1 VSDSNPIAVL
11 ERTSLTVYDAD
22 IFNCSPHAAFVVG
35 LESKETLLEFGQRTE
50 VVGRKDFSLNDR
62 EVDLD
67 LVEPTGMDRG
77 VDKNGVGPFGA
88 EMVGGF
94 LPAMSGTIIH
104 NPEDPLGGLVGRLAH
119 DLSNKA
125 IHGSNAVLD
134 FAAAEDLGTM
144 HIPRCQV
151 GPSAFAKVLVLDSHG
166 ASGSRRQSRLFAASG
181 LNTGLFIR
189 RDHEVVGAQRG
200 VLPNAL
206 IQVKDTAGLGSKVG
220 IARESQLRCC
230 HGRSASL
237 LSQRHKVAPLISA
250 TSP

>member
-1 VSDSNPIAVL
+1 MVRLQVREVCGRFSQKSL
-11 ERTSLTVYDAD
+11 E
-22 IFNCSPHAAFVVG
+22 IFAGKSPPEGRRAAFVVG

-77 VDKNGVGPFGA
+77 VDKYGVGPFGA

-94 LPAMSGTIIH
+94 LPAMSGTIVH
-104 NPEDPLGGLVGRLAH
+104 NPEDPMGGVVGRLAH
-119 DLSNKA
+119 DLTNKA

-134 FAAAEDLGTM
+134 FAAAEDLGAL
-144 HIPRCQV
+144 HIPRGQV

-166 ASGSRRQSRLFAASG
+166 ASGSRRKSR
-181 LNTGLFIR
+181 
-189 RDHEVVGAQRG
+189 
-200 VLPNAL
+200 
-206 IQVKDTAGLGSKVG
+206 
-220 IARESQLRCC
+220 LRCC

>member
-1 VSDSNPIAVL
+1 
-11 ERTSLTVYDAD
+11 
-22 IFNCSPHAAFVVG
+22 
-35 LESKETLLEFGQRTE
+35 
-50 VVGRKDFSLNDR
+50 
-62 EVDLD
+62 
-67 LVEPTGMDRG
+67 
-77 VDKNGVGPFGA
+77 
-88 EMVGGF
+88 
-94 LPAMSGTIIH
+94 MSGTIIH

-134 FAAAEDLGTM
+134 FAAAEDLGAM
-144 HIPRCQV
+144 HIPRGQV

-206 IQVKDTAGLGSKVG
+206 IQVKDAAGLGSKVG
-220 IARESQLRCC
+220 IAREKPASMLPRAQRIAAEPAPQGSAAYLRDQPLSNNVLADVGDRERDKGNPRRCGSSQA
-230 HGRSASL
+230 SAL
-237 LSQRHKVAPLISA
+237 
-250 TSP
+250 T